1 MMPTETTASFI
12 GASDGNAISERF
24 HKPNSIGLG
33 VFERQ
38 RFDFVTSINRAQN
51 PRHRMEMPARLL
63 THSVHKKP

>member
-1 MMPTETTASFI
+1 MIQTKTALI

-24 HKPNSIGLG
+24 HKPNSIGLV

-51 PRHRMEMPARLL
+51 PRHRMEMPARPLN
-63 THSVHKKP
+63 HSVHKKP